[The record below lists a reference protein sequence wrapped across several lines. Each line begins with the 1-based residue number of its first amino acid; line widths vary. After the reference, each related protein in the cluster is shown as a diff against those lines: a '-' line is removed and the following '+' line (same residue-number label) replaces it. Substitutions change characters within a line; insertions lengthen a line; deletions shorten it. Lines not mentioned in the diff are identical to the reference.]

1 MWRGKIND
9 NHLAMSYFWNIRK
22 SSVQADTP
30 SSEDTR
36 YKINNIHKCNVTTNV
51 FLQVLQTWLLLS
63 MRKFLIPTSAH
74 GRRLFQ
80 MLGGRS
86 VSKVP
91 QRKKKAL
98 TNQEQVTS
106 VQLPPSGWSVKEAWT
121 QGPQLGNCRT
131 DTTAQ
136 GAHRTGRG
144 RGQPERWGQRQARLA
159 QNHGRGCC
167 RGLAGAP
174 SRCCCWNRVI
184 PQRKRGERQTLAF
197 SW

>member
-1 MWRGKIND
+1 M
-9 NHLAMSYFWNIRK
+9 
-22 SSVQADTP
+22 
-30 SSEDTR
+30 
-36 YKINNIHKCNVTTNV
+36 TTNV

-63 MRKFLIPTSAH
+63 MRKFLIPTSVH
-74 GRRLFQ
+74 WRIFQ
-80 MLGGRS
+80 CWEAG
-86 VSKVP
+86 VP
-91 QRKKKAL
+91 VKSLRGKKKAL

-136 GAHRTGRG
+136 GAHRIGRG

-159 QNHGRGCC
+159 QSHGRACC
-167 RGLAGAP
+167 RRLAGAP

>member
-1 MWRGKIND
+1 MQHD
-9 NHLAMSYFWNIRK
+9 NECVSTSTPDLTVAFHEEIPNSHFCPLKNI
-22 SSVQADTP
+22 S
-30 SSEDTR
+30 
-36 YKINNIHKCNVTTNV
+36 
-51 FLQVLQTWLLLS
+51 
-63 MRKFLIPTSAH
+63 
-74 GRRLFQ
+74 

-86 VSKVP
+86 ASKVP

-131 DTTAQ
+131 DTMAQ
-136 GAHRTGRG
+136 GAHRIGRG

-167 RGLAGAP
+167 RRLAGAP